1 MGRLHFS
8 QQTARYHRISTLDQL
23 EIFTKLPSSDVIRNV
38 ARAVFIDSHR
48 ESGVGYQRAEQVNP
62 ATKSTGEEG
71 NRIEVLSMSNWGQWA
86 FGFTTIM
93 TLMLMKQVKV
103 DGIVGELRSQGLTV
117 TQHSATNQT
126 WYIKGDGIYLGYVAT
141 GDELIELKRTKN
153 LSLLGV
159 KSLG

>member
-1 MGRLHFS
+1 M
-8 QQTARYHRISTLDQL
+8 
-23 EIFTKLPSSDVIRNV
+23 E
-38 ARAVFIDSHR
+38 VF
-48 ESGVGYQRAEQVNP
+48 
-62 ATKSTGEEG
+62 
-71 NRIEVLSMSNWGQWA
+71 SMSNWAQLASGV
-86 FGFTTIM
+86 TTIM

-103 DGIVGELRSQGLTV
+103 DGIISELRSQGLTV

-141 GDELIELKRTKN
+141 GDELIELKRTNN